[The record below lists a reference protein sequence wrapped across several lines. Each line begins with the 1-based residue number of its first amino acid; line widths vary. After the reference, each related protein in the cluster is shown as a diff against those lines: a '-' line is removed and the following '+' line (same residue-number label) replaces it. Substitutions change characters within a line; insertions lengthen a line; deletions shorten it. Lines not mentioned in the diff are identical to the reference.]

1 MQIEEKKAS
10 AFLVEQATSLSK
22 AIASALEAQASAEDE
37 GADITSERISLAI
50 KALEE
55 ALTTAIACGREY

>member
-1 MQIEEKKAS
+1 MQNEEKKAS

-37 GADITSERISLAI
+37 GADITSERIILAI